1 MFLSDTNKELLLEL
15 IRDLPG
21 EMAPDQINI
30 LMKRFPI
37 DDSIP
42 LLESNKK
49 FLMYYLQIVN
59 DTETKKITPIIES
72 ETPTISNETLMV
84 EISLVKQELVELKKM
99 VLLLT
104 QLIQQN
110 STIA

>member
-1 MFLSDTNKELLLEL
+1 MFLSETNKELLLEL

-21 EMAPDQINI
+21 EMSPDQIDV
-30 LMKRFPI
+30 LMKRFPT
-37 DDSIP
+37 DDTIP

-49 FLMYYLQIVN
+49 FLLYYLQIVN
-59 DTETKKITPIIES
+59 DTETKKVTPVIES
-72 ETPTISNETLMV
+72 ESPTISNETLML
-84 EISLVKQELVELKKM
+84 EISFVKQELVELKKM